1 MFNKNNRYI
10 TRGIKETL
18 DISLQMMLWKM
29 VDDLKE
35 SKEIELDYL
44 FKIRRSNEELII
56 DHTQEVSEYK
66 KIYTFN
72 KLSSLVEEDL
82 KIFIIDENDYNI
94 MLLAE
99 EYWLKSNDK
108 WRL

>member
-1 MFNKNNRYI
+1 MFNKNNRYM

-35 SKEIELDYL
+35 IELDYL
-44 FKIRRSNEELII
+44 QVFRIRRSNEELII
-56 DHTQEVSEYK
+56 DHTQEVPEYK

-99 EYWLKSNDK
+99 EY
-108 WRL
+108 

>member
-1 MFNKNNRYI
+1 MFNKNNRYM

-44 FKIRRSNEELII
+44 QVFKIRRNNEELVKMAKELT
-56 DHTQEVSEYK
+56 DSREGFLRVFH
-66 KIYTFN
+66 
-72 KLSSLVEEDL
+72 SLL
-82 KIFIIDENDYNI
+82 HGFRNI
-94 MLLAE
+94 QRGCFGGCLC
-99 EYWLKSNDK
+99 
-108 WRL
+108 